1 MNRSA
6 QFSTHDV
13 SCLSKDLD
21 RKVDMHV
28 PKHRSVSVL
37 YMLPFYIVMI
47 KVVSGEVVVLLLHI
61 LNDNITMRIFVDGET
76 E

>member
-1 MNRSA
+1 
-6 QFSTHDV
+6 
-13 SCLSKDLD
+13 
-21 RKVDMHV
+21 MHV

-76 E
+76 EGRKRER